1 MVAGEGAKDD
11 GKIKKVSLPLL
22 KNLIFSRTGKGPKAK
37 NNTPPADATEPPRY
51 RPAACRGAA
60 GSQGLPNLP
69 LPTHESRTG
78 PVGGRAR
85 SISWIDL
92 VRFGVIVTSTR
103 GAN

>member
-37 NNTPPADATEPPRY
+37 NNTPPAATEPQGIGPLLAEARQVVKDY
-51 RPAACRGAA
+51 PTSLFPPTNRAPVRSAVARDRSH
-60 GSQGLPNLP
+60 GSI
-69 LPTHESRTG
+69 
-78 PVGGRAR
+78 RA
-85 SISWIDL
+85 IW
-92 VRFGVIVTSTR
+92 VIVTSTR